1 MFRFERTRTA
11 KTRATTKY
19 RKEQS
24 VQAGA
29 ILAVGAETGATA
41 DDLPVSSIIASVGDR
56 PLTLLEEPVAC
67 LEILGRTTVARM
79 LERLR
84 REDLAVVTVL
94 VNASVSHCVATPS
107 DNDGNSNNKVN
118 FRVVDDVWLAVAQTL
133 REYSDSG
140 IAHAIIANATAYGEY
155 DIPDLL
161 QFHRER
167 RHRVTRAF
175 DGQGALDVWV
185 VYSADIEVT
194 RALLSPQSEKSG
206 ASSYFVTQYVSRLA
220 TLRHLRQFV
229 TDVLRGR
236 CEARPSGRE
245 SRPGVWIDEGAQ
257 LHKRARIV
265 APAYIGRGSKIRE
278 DTLVTRCSNIESH
291 SCVDY
296 GTVIED
302 SCILANSYVGIWL
315 DVSHA
320 VVRANKLLNLERNVV
335 LEISDTSVI
344 RENTTVSKA
353 ARRESAL
360 PVTAS
365 PLAFAP

>member
-1 MFRFERTRTA
+1 
-11 KTRATTKY
+11 
-19 RKEQS
+19 

-29 ILAVGAETGATA
+29 ILVVGAETGVTA
-41 DDLPVSSIIASVGDR
+41 DDLPVSSTSASVGDR

-79 LERLR
+79 LERLL

-94 VNASVSHCVATPS
+94 VNASVSHCVATRS
-107 DNDGNSNNKVN
+107 ENDGNSNKAN

-133 REYSDSG
+133 QEYSDSG
-140 IAHAIIANATAYGEY
+140 IAHAVIANATAYGEY
-155 DIPDLL
+155 DLPDLL

-167 RHRVTRAF
+167 RHKVTRAF

-185 VYSADIEVT
+185 VDSADVEVE
-194 RALLSPQSEKSG
+194 RAFLSPQPEKSG
-206 ASSYFVTQYVSRLA
+206 ASSYFVTQYVSRL

-245 SRPGVWIDEGAQ
+245 SRPGVWLDEGAQ

-265 APAYIGRGSKIRE
+265 APAYIGRGSRIRE

-296 GTVIED
+296 GTVIQARC
-302 SCILANSYVGIWL
+302 SLANSYVGIWL

-320 VVRANKLLNLERNVV
+320 VVRGNKLLNLERNVV
-335 LEISDTSVI
+335 LEISDASVI

-360 PVTAS
+360 PVAAS